1 MHSSLLGVYKKAQ
14 LTCCFLFYFFIFAYN
29 CEERAEKGEIAKLC
43 FLILTQE
50 EFNLCG
56 LQCVKRGLL

>member
-1 MHSSLLGVYKKAQ
+1 MQG
-14 LTCCFLFYFFIFAYN
+14 FLFNFFIFAYN
-29 CEERAEKGEIAKLC
+29 CEERAEKGKIAKLC

-56 LQCVKRGLL
+56 LQCVKRGLLY